1 MSQSFI
7 PPLLSAEEPPAVA
20 VETPQGAA
28 PFLLLCDHAGQAIPR
43 RLGGLGLP
51 PGEIDRHIG
60 WDIGALSVSRHLS
73 RHLDATL
80 IHQRYSRLVIDC
92 NRAPGIASSIP
103 QLSEL
108 TPIPGNIGIDAEHA
122 LAREREIFLPYH
134 RAIDDHLGER
144 HMRQR
149 PTAIIAMHSFTPVF
163 KGDARPW
170 PVGLLFNRQPEFAH
184 LLAELLRE
192 EGDLQVG
199 VNQPYAMTDATDYTL
214 PVHAERRGLPYVGI
228 EIRQDLIADERGQQ
242 AWAKRLARLLPQA
255 WLRWQI

>member
-1 MSQSFI
+1 MSQSFV
-7 PPLLSAEEPPAVA
+7 PQLLSADEPPAVA
-20 VETPQGAA
+20 VEIPKGAA
-28 PFLLLCDHAGQAIPR
+28 PFLLLCDHAGQAIPQ
-43 RLGGLGLP
+43 RLGDLGLP

-60 WDIGALSVSRHLS
+60 WDIGALAVSRHLS

-103 QLSEL
+103 HLSEL
-108 TPIPGNIGIDAEHA
+108 TPVPGNIGIDAEHA

-134 RAIDDHLGER
+134 HSIDDTLGER
-144 HMRQR
+144 QLRGK

-163 KGDARPW
+163 KGNSRPW
-170 PVGLLFNRQPEFAH
+170 QVGLLFNRQPEFAH

-199 VNQPYAMTDATDYTL
+199 VNEPYAMTDATDYTL
-214 PVHAERRGLPYVGI
+214 PVHAERRRLPYVGI
-228 EIRQDLIADERGQQ
+228 EIRQDLIADEPGQR
-242 AWAKRLARLLPQA
+242 AWAKRFARLLPQA
-255 WLRWQI
+255 WHRWQI